1 MLSENQTIFNLT
13 RRSLVNL
20 TNYPNFSFQDREPY
34 PVLECISLPT
44 TIIIHL
50 FDSFVK
56 HAVDIFHKISVAA
69 GHFLQISTIG
79 SVGVLRKGKLRA
91 YGAIRESMLSF
102 GFYIM
107 SAE

>member
-1 MLSENQTIFNLT
+1 MLSEKQTFFNLT
-13 RRSLVNL
+13 HRILVNL
-20 TNYPNFSFQDREPY
+20 TNDPNYSFQDREPY

-56 HAVDIFHKISVAA
+56 HIMGIFHKISVAV
-69 GHFLQISTIG
+69 GHFLQISTIR

-91 YGAIRESMLSF
+91 HRVMRESMLSF
-102 GFYIM
+102 GFYV
-107 SAE
+107 